1 MFAYSGAQ
9 GTKFGKFVL
18 PLNNNAASMKYHHQ
32 TQGEILSID
41 TNREI
46 YEAQIDTLY
55 QQTPMVLTVNL
66 LNSSLVAVVLTSYMG
81 QALWLMFL
89 ALTLLLTAIRI
100 IGWKFYRSRAAAVR
114 STAKW
119 GIFATVGSGLSGLLW
134 GAGSALLL
142 PDSLVEQTFVAF
154 VIGGMCVASLVSF
167 SHYLPAFMAYVFPAS
182 LPLAGRFFLDG
193 WPIHG
198 DMMVVFAVAITL
210 AAYNSSRG
218 FATGMRLN
226 FHLIER
232 TKELTAANTRLEMEI
247 AQRRVAEDQLRQAHK
262 MEAIG
267 QLTGG
272 IAHDFNNLLTAVVG
286 HLEMAQ
292 ARVRRDPRTTR
303 LVQAALRAADRGATL
318 TRHLLA
324 FARRQHL
331 EPRPV
336 DIAAVVDGVEKML
349 RQTIGPDIRL
359 VTRVASD
366 LPPAWVDP
374 NQLELGILNLALN
387 ARDAMSVGGTLQI
400 AAENGR
406 AETGVSPPDLSPGN
420 YLMVSVSD
428 TGTGMN
434 PETLARAFEPFFS
447 TKEAGR
453 GSGLGL
459 SIVHGFAAQSGG
471 SVQINSSPG
480 NGTRVDL
487 WLPRAEGKAIKC
499 ADLEPERSITE
510 PSEARILVCDDDAD
524 VRAVV
529 GEYLRESGY
538 VVWEAK
544 NPTLAFE
551 ILERER
557 PIDLLVADY
566 KMPEMNGVA
575 VIDRA
580 QACQHGLKV
589 LLMTGHPDILHAGGV
604 SGIPLLVKP
613 FKVAELKRR
622 IIETLHAP
630 SSNVRVGSPTSRLL
644 VVSS

>member
-1 MFAYSGAQ
+1 MKGSRIEIRQTCFILY
-9 GTKFGKFVL
+9 
-18 PLNNNAASMKYHHQ
+18 NAAFMKIYYWRQ
-32 TQGEILSID
+32 KKIKS
-41 TNREI
+41 TNFTREI
-46 YEAQIDTLY
+46 YISQINTLY
-55 QQTPMVLTVNL
+55 QQIPIVLTVNAV
-66 LNSSLVAVVLTSYMG
+66 NSSLVAVVLASYMR
-81 QALWLMFL
+81 QALWSIFL
-89 ALTLLLTAIRI
+89 ALTLLLTVLRMIA
-100 IGWKFYRSRAAAVR
+100 WKAYWSRAAAVR
-114 STAKW
+114 STPRWA
-119 GIFATVGSGLSGLLW
+119 IIATIGSGLSGLLW

-167 SHYLPAFMAYVFPAS
+167 SFYLPAFIAYVFPAS

-193 WPIHG
+193 WPVHG
-198 DMMVVFAVAITL
+198 DMMVVFALAITL
-210 AAYNSSRG
+210 AAYKSSHV
-218 FATGMRLN
+218 FAIGLRLN
-226 FHLIER
+226 FELIER
-232 TKELTAANTRLEMEI
+232 TKELSAANTRLEGEI
-247 AQRRVAEDQLRQAHK
+247 AQRRVAEDRLRQAHK

-286 HLEMAQ
+286 HLEMAE
-292 ARVRRDPRTTR
+292 ARVVRDSRTSG

-336 DIAAVVDGVEKML
+336 DLAAIVDGVEKML

-359 VTRVASD
+359 VTQVGSD

-374 NQLELGILNLALN
+374 NQLELAILNLALN
-387 ARDAMSVGGTLQI
+387 ARDAMPVGGTLQI

-406 AETGVSPPDLSPGN
+406 AETGVTPPDLSSGN
-420 YLMVSVSD
+420 YLIVSVSD

-434 PETLARAFEPFFS
+434 PETLARAFEPFFT

-471 SVQINSSPG
+471 SVRITSSPG
-480 NGTRVDL
+480 NGTNVDL
-487 WLPRAEGKAIKC
+487 WLPRAESDLIKC
-499 ADLEPERSITE
+499 GDPEPEASITE
-510 PSEARILVCDDDAD
+510 PSQSRILVCDDDAD

-529 GEYLRESGY
+529 GAFLRDSGY
-538 VVWEAK
+538 VVWEAA
-544 NPTLAFE
+544 NPFLAFA
-551 ILERER
+551 ILEREW
-557 PIDLLVADY
+557 PIDLLIADY
-566 KMPEMNGVA
+566 AMPEMNGLA

-580 QACQHGLKV
+580 QARHHGLRV
-589 LLMTGHPDILHAGGV
+589 LLMSGHADILQTGGTT
-604 SGIPLLVKP
+604 GIPLLAKP

-622 IIETLHAP
+622 ITETLQTP
-630 SSNVRVGSPTSRLL
+630 SSDGRVGEPKSPLL
-644 VVSS
+644 AISS